1 MLQIIKEEMMKEAA
15 EEVSRLHDYAH
26 QKTEDCFR
34 TLFGDGNI
42 FSKIKEL
49 DYYKVPLLF
58 VNEDENE
65 VGKPKNDKYIK
76 KTDNE
81 FNIY

>member
-1 MLQIIKEEMMKEAA
+1 MLESIKQEMIQEAA
-15 EEVSRLHDYAH
+15 EEVTRLHDYAH

-34 TLFGDGNI
+34 AAFGEGKIYD
-42 FSKIKEL
+42 KIKDL

-76 KTDNE
+76 RMDN
-81 FNIY
+81 